1 MRPIDADELIDSIK
15 DDLYD
20 RAGYWYRLIAD
31 ALINLIQ
38 SMPTLGSEPDQN
50 RDDDIVRC
58 TRCGTYVPAEEIQSG
73 ICSECR
79 EENAAADEWLRIDQI
94 LDSIM
99 GGDTDD

>member
-20 RAGYWYRLIAD
+20 RSGYWYRMIAD
-31 ALINLIQ
+31 ALIKLIQ
-38 SMPTLGSEPDQN
+38 SMPTLGSEPDQDH
-50 RDDDIVRC
+50 DDDIVRC
-58 TRCGTYVPAEEIQSG
+58 TRCGTYVPAEQIKDG

-79 EENAAADEWLRIDQI
+79 EEDAAADEWLRIDQI

-99 GGDTDD
+99 GGDSDV

>member
-20 RAGYWYRLIAD
+20 RAGYWYKMIAD
-31 ALINLIQ
+31 ALIKLIQ
-38 SMPTLGSEPDQN
+38 SMPTLGSESDH
-50 RDDDIVRC
+50 DDDIVRC
-58 TRCGTYVPAEEIQSG
+58 TRCGTYVPAEEIQDG

-79 EENAAADEWLRIDQI
+79 EEDAAADELFY
-94 LDSIM
+94 S